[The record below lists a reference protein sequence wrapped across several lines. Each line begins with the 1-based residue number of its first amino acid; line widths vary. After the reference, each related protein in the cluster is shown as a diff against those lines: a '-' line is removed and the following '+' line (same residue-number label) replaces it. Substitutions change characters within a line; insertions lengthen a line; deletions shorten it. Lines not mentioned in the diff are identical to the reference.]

1 MKRLLLALILSAPP
15 AMVGCGDGTP
25 TKPKP
30 NPNPGVVYPIRST
43 PKNAVLYLVVAFANR
58 DSVAT
63 DSVYADDYEG
73 TSTDMTDPGSVTLT
87 FTKGDEVRA
96 VGGLALDQ
104 HITFVEMDLK
114 SLDSWNETHYAN
126 DPSDWVTVQI
136 PHFKITVFASSGE
149 GFVAN
154 SDASG
159 ETWIFEFTVKP
170 TNGPSGTTY
179 QVVRWVESRTQF

>member
-1 MKRLLLALILSAPP
+1 VTRHFAIALVLAAPLFLE
-15 AMVGCGDGTP
+15 GCGDDNP
-25 TKPKP
+25 TKPEP
-30 NPNPGVVYPIRST
+30 SPGIVYPIRST
-43 PKNAVLYLVVAFANR
+43 PKNAVLYLAVAFANR

-73 TSTDMTDPGSVTLT
+73 SSVDMLDPVAGTLT
-87 FTKGDEVRA
+87 FTKADEVRA

-179 QVVRWVESRTQF
+179 QVVRWVESRTQL